1 VAPMQQMISKI
12 GMVAYQYA
20 NKMKIVKFGNQ
31 NGIGGRMKNRYLP
44 NVVII
49 EHQMTNFVYR
59 LVNVPKITIAV
70 KDHILLG
77 HFYHFRYSLLLQLEF
92 MGFI

>member
-1 VAPMQQMISKI
+1 MQQMTSKI

-20 NKMKIVKFGNQ
+20 NKIKIVKFGNQ
-31 NGIGGRMKNRYLP
+31 NGIGGGMKNRYLQI
-44 NVVII
+44 VVII
-49 EHQMTNFVYR
+49 EHQMTNFVY
-59 LVNVPKITIAV
+59 LLKNVPKITIVA

-77 HFYHFRYSLLLQLEF
+77 HFYHFQYSLLLQLEF